1 MTLPRRNFLHLA
13 AGATA
18 LPVVSRIA
26 SAQAYPSRPVRLI
39 VGAPP
44 GGGFDIVARL
54 MGQWLSERLG
64 QSFVIENR
72 PGAGSNIATEA
83 VVRALPDGYTLL
95 LVTAVNAISTSLYQ
109 KLSFNLSRDIAPVA
123 SITRV
128 RDVMVVNPSVPSK
141 TVPEFIAYAKANPG
155 KLTMASGGVG
165 TPSHL
170 EGELFKTMTGVD
182 MLHVPY
188 RGTAPSLTDLLGGQV
203 QVTFTSMP
211 SVIEYIR
218 AGRLRA
224 LAVTT
229 ATRWDALPDIP
240 TVGEFLPGYEGGIWY
255 GLGAPKATPAEIV
268 NKFNKEVNAALDD
281 PKMKA
286 RLADLGGTP
295 LPGSPVQF
303 GKLIAE
309 ETEKWGKVIGAANIK
324 PQG

>member
-1 MTLPRRNFLHLA
+1 
-13 AGATA
+13 
-18 LPVVSRIA
+18 
-26 SAQAYPSRPVRLI
+26 
-39 VGAPP
+39 
-44 GGGFDIVARL
+44 
-54 MGQWLSERLG
+54 
-64 QSFVIENR
+64 
-72 PGAGSNIATEA
+72 
-83 VVRALPDGYTLL
+83 
-95 LVTAVNAISTSLYQ
+95 LYE

-128 RDVMVVNPSVPSK
+128 PDVMVANLSVLSR

-182 MLHVPY
+182 TLLVPY
-188 RGTAPSLTDLLGGQV
+188 RGVAPALTDLLGGQV

-211 SVIEYIR
+211 SVIEYLR

-229 ATRWDALPDIP
+229 ATRSDALPDIP
-240 TVGEFLPGYEGGIWY
+240 TMDSFLPGYEGGIWY

-268 NKFNKEVNAALDD
+268 NKLNKEVNAALDD

-295 LPGSPVQF
+295 LPGSPAEF

-309 ETEKWGKVIGAANIK
+309 ETEKWGKVIRAANIK